1 MNFTFSQPIKFRMAE
16 LLEGVGARSDV
27 VVKIFGEDF
36 DVMNSSAAKA
46 ARVLSGIPGAA
57 DLRVQQITGLPVLEI
72 RIDREKIGR
81 YGMNVSDVQQM
92 IQTAIAGTQAST
104 ILEGF
109 MRFDLVVR
117 LPEWARRDAAAIG
130 DLLISAPNGQKIPL
144 SELTEIVHEQ
154 GPAEISR
161 ENGFRRISIELNVR
175 GRDIGSFVEEARRR
189 IDAEVDLPPGYVVT
203 WGGTFEHMET
213 GRLRLMIAVPATF
226 GLIFL
231 LLFSTFRSMRQSA
244 LIFTGVP
251 FAMTGGILALWL
263 RDMHF
268 SMSAGV
274 GFIAVSGVAVL
285 NGIVLV
291 SFINQ
296 LRQQGHNLNDAVVKG
311 ALARLRPV
319 LITALVASLGF
330 VPMAF
335 STGAGAEV
343 QKPLATVVIGGL
355 VTSTLLTLLVLPT
368 TYRRIERRP

>member
-1 MNFTFSQPIKFRMAE
+1 
-16 LLEGVGARSDV
+16 
-27 VVKIFGEDF
+27 
-36 DVMNSSAAKA
+36 
-46 ARVLSGIPGAA
+46 
-57 DLRVQQITGLPVLEI
+57 
-72 RIDREKIGR
+72 
-81 YGMNVSDVQQM
+81 
-92 IQTAIAGTQAST
+92 
-104 ILEGF
+104 
-109 MRFDLVVR
+109 
-117 LPEWARRDAAAIG
+117 
-130 DLLISAPNGQKIPL
+130 
-144 SELTEIVHEQ
+144 
-154 GPAEISR
+154 
-161 ENGFRRISIELNVR
+161 
-175 GRDIGSFVEEARRR
+175 
-189 IDAEVDLPPGYVVT
+189 
-203 WGGTFEHMET
+203 
-213 GRLRLMIAVPATF
+213 
-226 GLIFL
+226 L